1 MAYKT
6 DDPIS
11 LSILARNMRMRAE
24 EIRTL
29 AEEMHDDEPKRIML
43 RIAADYEKLVEWA
56 EKGSEPSFV
65 PRQQLRG

>member
-1 MAYKT
+1 M
-6 DDPIS
+6 S

-56 EKGSEPSFV
+56 EKGSVLSPI
-65 PRQQLRG
+65 PRKQLRL